1 MSIEIQEFV
10 AAKSASRLAGRPR
23 GRPPFR
29 ADHVGSLL
37 RPQMLLDARER
48 RQAGKISVEE
58 FKAIEDASVREIIKI
73 QEDCGLESI
82 TDGELR
88 RNTWHMDFLYQ
99 LGGVEKVQ
107 GQLKVQFH
115 NHDGDIEWT
124 PAALRVSSKLR
135 LEKPIFLDDFEFV
148 KANTLATPKLTIPS
162 PSMLHYR
169 GGNRSIDPDAYT
181 DIKEFWRDLSAAYAA
196 EVEML
201 YQHGCRYLQFD
212 DTSLAYLN
220 DPKQR
225 QHVKE
230 LGGDPLNQHKIY
242 IEAFNAAVANRP
254 EDMAICTH
262 LCRGNFKSSWVAS
275 GGYDYV
281 AEALFNQ
288 MDVDGF
294 FLEYDDARSGGFEP
308 LRFVPKGKTVVLGL
322 ISSKHGGLEEKDILK
337 RRIEEASRFIDL
349 DQVCISPQCGFS
361 STCEGNDLTIE
372 QQNAKLRLTVEIAE
386 DVWGGL

>member
-1 MSIEIQEFV
+1 MSIGIHD
-10 AAKSASRLAGRPR
+10 AAIAEKTLKLAGRPR

-37 RPQMLLDARER
+37 RPKSLLDARELR
-48 RQAGKISVEE
+48 EAGKISTAA
-58 FKAIEDASVREIIKI
+58 FKAIEDEAVREIIRI
-73 QEDCGLESI
+73 QQDCGLQGV

-107 GQLKVQFH
+107 GKLKVQFH

-124 PAALRVSSKLR
+124 PAALRVTGKLR
-135 LEKPIFLDDFEFV
+135 LEKPIFLEDFKFV
-148 KANTLATPKLTIPS
+148 KANTTGVAKLTIPS

-169 GGNRSIDPDAYT
+169 GGNRTIDPDAYA
-181 DIKEFWRDLSAAYAA
+181 DVAAFWEDLSAAYAA
-196 EVEML
+196 ELRVL
-201 YQHGCRYLQFD
+201 YDNGCRYLQFD

-220 DPKQR
+220 DPAQR
-225 QHVKE
+225 EHVRE
-230 LGGDPLNQHKIY
+230 LGGDPVNQHHVY
-242 IEAFNAAVANRP
+242 IDAFNAAVANRP
-254 EDMAICTH
+254 RDMAICTH

-281 AEALFNQ
+281 AEALFNE

-294 FLEYDDARSGGFEP
+294 FLEYDDSRSGGFEP
-308 LRFVPKGKTVVLGL
+308 LRFVPKGKSVVLGL
-322 ISSKHGGLEEKDILK
+322 ISSKHGGLEEKDVIK
-337 RRIEEASRFIDL
+337 RRIDEASRYIDL
-349 DQVCISPQCGFS
+349 DQVFLSPQCGFS

-372 QQNAKLRLTVEIAE
+372 QQNAKLRLTVEIAQGI
-386 DVWGGL
+386 WGGL

>member
-242 IEAFNAAVANRP
+242 IEAFNAAVENRP

-349 DQVCISPQCGFS
+349 DQVCISPQFGFS